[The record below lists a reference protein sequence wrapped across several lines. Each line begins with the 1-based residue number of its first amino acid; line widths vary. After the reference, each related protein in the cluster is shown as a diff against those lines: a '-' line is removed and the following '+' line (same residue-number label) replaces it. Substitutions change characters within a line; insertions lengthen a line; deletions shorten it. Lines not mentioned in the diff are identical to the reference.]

1 MILSANLKNILKI
14 LVVLIILFDQ
24 PKGEELDLII
34 ILTFKSLHNINA

>member
-1 MILSANLKNILKI
+1 MILSANLKNILKM
-14 LVVLIILFDQ
+14 VVLIILFDQ